1 VRTAGVEED
10 DRIVAMERS
19 RLIFFD
25 EKNRG
30 TEAELL
36 ASLAWRGEHW
46 NGRAMSSMATTV
58 FGGFVSGSVVCRE
71 VRARRKGGVTA
82 QREDKEEA
90 LGLQG

>member
-1 VRTAGVEED
+1 VRAAGVEED
-10 DRIVAMERS
+10 DRAGYWEHPS
-19 RLIFFD
+19 LIFFAK
-25 EKNRG
+25 KNRG
-30 TEAELL
+30 AEAELL

-46 NGRAMSSMATTV
+46 NGRAMSSMATKV
-58 FGGFVSGSVVCRE
+58 FGCFVSGSVVCRE